1 MRIPG
6 DDRPRTDPSITMNQ
20 AKEPRDALD
29 PATLEGLQV
38 MDAAQDSLRHQL
50 QTGEM
55 AQDAFEE
62 AWTVLITTV
71 PPAVLKA
78 SMQRRHDAVQSA
90 GEKPPGVAEA

>member
-6 DDRPRTDPSITMNQ
+6 DDRPRTDPSTTMNQ

-78 SMQRRHDAVQSA
+78 SMEKRQDAVQA
-90 GEKPPGVAEA
+90 ARAEAPGGAKA

>member
-6 DDRPRTDPSITMNQ
+6 DQPRTVPHAAVKQ
-20 AKEPRDALD
+20 ASEPCAAID
-29 PATLEGLQV
+29 PATREGLQA
-38 MDAAQDSLRHQL
+38 MDAAHAVLRDQL

-55 AQDAFEE
+55 SQDAYEE

-78 SMQRRHDAVQSA
+78 SMEKRQDAIEAAAEQA
-90 GEKPPGVAEA
+90 LGVAEA

>member
-6 DDRPRTDPSITMNQ
+6 DQLRLVPHATMEQ
-20 AKEPRDALD
+20 ASEPREAID
-29 PATLEGLQV
+29 PATREGLQA
-38 MDAAQDSLRHQL
+38 MDAAQAELRHQL

-55 AQDAFEE
+55 TQDAYEE

-78 SMQRRHDAVQSA
+78 SMEKRQDAVEA
-90 GEKPPGVAEA
+90 TGEKASGAAQV

>member
-6 DDRPRTDPSITMNQ
+6 DQIRSVPHATVEQ
-20 AKEPRDALD
+20 ARAPRDAID
-29 PATLEGLQV
+29 PATREGLQA
-38 MDAAQDSLRHQL
+38 MDAAQAELRHQL

-55 AQDAFEE
+55 TQDAYEE

-78 SMQRRHDAVQSA
+78 SMEQRQDAVEVA
-90 GEKPPGVAEA
+90 GESDRP